1 MPTKAVSLNVDK
13 SGSFAA
19 QTVRISQG
27 DENSTSIV
35 ATILDGRSPST
46 SRGSRCGSN
55 ASSLEARCSSTRELP
70 SRTPRRA

>member
-19 QTVRISQG
+19 QTVRISQD

-35 ATILDGRSPST
+35 ATILDGAQP
-46 SRGSRCGSN
+46 
-55 ASSLEARCSSTRELP
+55 
-70 SRTPRRA
+70 